1 MANTSLKIGGN
12 NWAVKEDNLLG
23 YNVIQNKYVPI
34 EMDTVRAT
42 TATRVNE
49 NGLIEVVPKNLASY
63 SEQFDNANWIKNN
76 AVVTANSTIS
86 PNGSLTADKII
97 PSAVLDY
104 HYLRLASA
112 PINLISGV
120 SVATYSIYAKQGEYY
135 NFRLGT
141 SASAGNGATFN
152 LSNGTISNNTAISA
166 SIEDVGNGWYRC
178 IVRGLV
184 GSVLDSLI
192 LNNLGVDTFEGNAV
206 NGLFLWGAQIEANS
220 TATSYFPTT
229 DRLNIPRI
237 DYSSGEASLLVEG
250 QRTNLVT
257 YSNDFTNSIWTKVN
271 ASISSNSVTSPD
283 GTQNASKLV
292 EDTANSSHYFRNDFT
307 LVNSG
312 SSYTY
317 SIFAKKAERN
327 FILLFDSYINS
338 GFWFN
343 LDSGIVGSKYG
354 TGAVTANIQNFGN
367 NWYKCSITFTSH
379 SGGYALLFNNVTNA
393 DNVISYTGNGTSGVY
408 LWGAQLEAG
417 SYATSYIPTVASAVT
432 RNADVISKTGISDL
446 IGQTEGTV
454 FIEFKDDGEASSFTN
469 YLRIDDGTTNN
480 NISVYKNNSLSSLGA
495 AVTTSGVLQCNLI
508 NSVGNLK
515 NITKV
520 AFSYKLNSFSVS
532 VNGSAIL
539 KDTLGTVP
547 LLLSRIKIGGDSVNS
562 IPTILSG
569 KVNLVKL
576 YKTALTDSELISLTT
591 L

>member
-34 EMDTVRAT
+34 EIDTVRAT

-49 NGLIEVVPKNLASY
+49 NGLIEVVPRNLLTY
-63 SEQFDNANWIKNN
+63 SEQFNN
-76 AVVTANSTIS
+76 VAWGKYQASVTANTTTA
-86 PNGSLTADKII
+86 PNGTLTADTLTDDNSTTTHITYQ
-97 PSAVLDY
+97 L
-104 HYLRLASA
+104 
-112 PINLISGV
+112 ININAGVYTISV
-120 SVATYSIYAKQGEYY
+120 YAKANTLSNISLQLFDGVGSSYLS
-135 NFRLGT
+135 N
-141 SASAGNGATFN
+141 AFN
-152 LSNGTISNNTAISA
+152 LSSGTTTGANQ
-166 SIEDVGNGWYRC
+166 SIENVGNGWYRC
-178 IVRGLV
+178 SFTLTTTISGVQWFYVLLNNGTSSFYV
-184 GSVLDSLI
+184 GTGSGSVFI
-192 LNNLGVDTFEGNAV
+192 WGYQAVQGN
-206 NGLFLWGAQIEANS
+206 S
-220 TATSYFPTT
+220 ATDYFPTT

-576 YKTALTDSELISLTT
+576 YKTVLTDSELISLTT